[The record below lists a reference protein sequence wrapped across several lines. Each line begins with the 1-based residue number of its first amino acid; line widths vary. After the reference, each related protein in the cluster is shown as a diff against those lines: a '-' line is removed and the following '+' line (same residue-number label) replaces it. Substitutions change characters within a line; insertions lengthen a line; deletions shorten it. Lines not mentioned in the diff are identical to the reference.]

1 MPVTAKELPR
11 TIRMHPFDILAGVLV
26 PQMQSYMVCGPPIPR
41 DLSAVRPLVE
51 SLIRESFPR
60 FCYRFPRRFR
70 KLRLS
75 KDVAQP
81 LSVLTLDE
89 IKQAGAGELRRLVG
103 DRHWH
108 LVLVKSPQASI
119 LVLLFDHFLCHG
131 DTARRFL
138 LAAFDLLVGA
148 GPPQLTEGQRTLYE
162 DFQRH
167 MSGVFHAEAAWADY
181 HRLSFEAGRIQNLAA
196 ALGRSFTDAI
206 MLWLAR
212 SIHDVSGR
220 SRRLRIQSFRMDPE
234 EEPEEIPDAAF
245 GNKNLIIQRW
255 EMEPDGGFE
264 SLDPPRRERLRR
276 EAKAF
281 SFYRKF
287 PFKGLLNRLIKKTVE
302 KEYKKSA
309 RQDLERLTINN
320 MGSTAYPFFRTM
332 FFNPVA
338 KELDRFGLVFVDG
351 HAGRATLQFC
361 PSKRY
366 LEGFS
371 WDAFARRLEENL
383 DGMIT
388 DPRVREP
395 GAS

>member
-1 MPVTAKELPR
+1 MPK
-11 TIRMHPFDILAGVLV
+11 TIPMHPFDILAGMLV
-26 PQMQSYMVCGPPIPR
+26 PQMQSYSVCGPPVST
-41 DLSAVRPLVE
+41 DLSAARSLLEP
-51 SLIRESFPR
+51 LIRERFPR
-60 FCYRFPRRFR
+60 CCYRFTRRHR
-70 KLRLS
+70 KLKLC
-75 KDVAQP
+75 KDPAQP

-89 IKQAGAGELRRLVG
+89 LKPAGAGELRQLVG

-108 LVLVKSPQASI
+108 LVLVKSPEASI
-119 LVLLFDHFLCHG
+119 LVLLFNHFLCHG

-138 LAAFDLLVGA
+138 LAAFDLLLGA
-148 GPPQLTEGQRTLYE
+148 GPPRLTESQRTLYG
-162 DFQRH
+162 DFQQH
-167 MSGVFHAEAAWADY
+167 LTGLFHAEAAWADY
-181 HRLSFEAGRIQNLAA
+181 HRLSFEAERIQKLAS

-220 SRRLRIQSFRMDPE
+220 SRRMRIQSFRMDPE
-234 EEPEEIPDAAF
+234 AEPEEIPDPAF

-255 EMEPDGGFE
+255 EMESDGGFE
-264 SLDPPRRERLRR
+264 SLDPPQKERLRR
-276 EAKAF
+276 EKKAF

-287 PFKGLLNRLIKKTVE
+287 PLKGLLNRLIKKTVE

-309 RQDLERLTINN
+309 KQDLERLTINN

-338 KELDRFGLVFVDG
+338 KESDRFGLVFVDG
-351 HAGRATLQFC
+351 HAGQATLQFC

-366 LEGFS
+366 LKGFS
-371 WDAFARRLEENL
+371 WDAFAQRLEENL
-383 DGMIT
+383 DKMVT

-395 GAS
+395 GAF